1 MLLCIIILIAYI
13 VIAEFLEIKR
23 IDFLHESGVAVFLG
37 VFAGIIIYYIFDKT
51 IAFDESSLFYFIL
64 PPIIFSAG
72 YTLKHQ
78 SFLANFSYIVSFGL
92 FGTLISMAIMSYF
105 VISINSFLFSDQQY
119 SKFKLTDYEWLILW
133 AILCASDTVA
143 ALTLVKPNSI
153 LFGEGIVNDAVSI
166 LLFRSIED
174 LIVASKQF
182 IPNSPDKP
190 AGGDIGH
197 NLRNLAGNEFS
208 LLSSDSLKILSAF
221 WFISLLSVLIGVG
234 FGLLAS
240 FIFKKIPTLKVHP
253 SREVFLIMLI
263 AYLSY
268 VVSEMI
274 HLSGIMTIFWW
285 GMTMSYYTIY
295 NLSNKSRKG
304 SQLSVQTIGSA
315 AEAFLFAYMGLS
327 LFGISANSI
336 SLSFSFSILVI
347 SIIARAFSIIIPYL
361 FLCKIM
367 KFAESIPFNQLL
379 LLWFSGIIKGAI
391 AFGLSMQIQSSIT
404 SKKSVICST
413 TLSIVLFTTIILGG
427 SMSFFAKLVGLSKE
441 NEMIKRM
448 YASFGKDAGK
458 KRDFET
464 VRNF

>member
-1 MLLCIIILIAYI
+1 
-13 VIAEFLEIKR
+13 
-23 IDFLHESGVAVFLG
+23 
-37 VFAGIIIYYIFDKT
+37 
-51 IAFDESSLFYFIL
+51 
-64 PPIIFSAG
+64 
-72 YTLKHQ
+72 
-78 SFLANFSYIVSFGL
+78 
-92 FGTLISMAIMSYF
+92 
-105 VISINSFLFSDQQY
+105 
-119 SKFKLTDYEWLILW
+119 
-133 AILCASDTVA
+133 
-143 ALTLVKPNSI
+143 
-153 LFGEGIVNDAVSI
+153 
-166 LLFRSIED
+166 
-174 LIVASKQF
+174 
-182 IPNSPDKP
+182 
-190 AGGDIGH
+190 
-197 NLRNLAGNEFS
+197 
-208 LLSSDSLKILSAF
+208 
-221 WFISLLSVLIGVG
+221 
-234 FGLLAS
+234 
-240 FIFKKIPTLKVHP
+240 
-253 SREVFLIMLI
+253 
-263 AYLSY
+263 
-268 VVSEMI
+268 
-274 HLSGIMTIFWW
+274 
-285 GMTMSYYTIY
+285 MSYYTIY

-361 FLCKIM
+361 FLCKVM

-448 YASFGKDAGK
+448 YASFGKDARK